1 MPFSLKIVYKVV
13 FVNPDAYVYTR
24 VRVNKSRI
32 VPKIYAV
39 FYLNYIA
46 MPFSVKIWCKT
57 GFPSPDAYYGT
68 QVQVNKSRMVRKIY
82 AVFCLNYIAVPFSV
96 KIVYKVVFV
105 NPDAYVYT
113 RVRVN
118 KSRIVRKIYAKPSF
132 FAISAVFNSSNLDT
146 PFSCMVTPY
155 STSASS
161 MVPRRWVIKM
171 NWVFLV
177 IRRTY

>member
-1 MPFSLKIVYKVV
+1 M
-13 FVNPDAYVYTR
+13 NPDAYVYTR
-24 VRVNKSRI
+24 VRVRKIRMA
-32 VPKIYAV
+32 PKIYAV
-39 FYLNYIA
+39 FYLKYISN
-46 MPFSVKIWCKT
+46 PFSVKIWCKT
-57 GFPSPDAYYGT
+57 GFPSPDAYVYT
-68 QVQVNKSRMVRKIY
+68 RVWVREIRMAPKIY
-82 AVFCLNYIAVPFSV
+82 AMFCLNYIAMPFSL
-96 KIVYKVVFV
+96 KIVYKVVFA
-105 NPDAYVYT
+105 NPDAYYGT
-113 RVRVN
+113 RVWVN

>member
-1 MPFSLKIVYKVV
+1 MPFSVKIWCKTGFRKPRRVLRYANSCEQNSHRAQDLRCILFEYISNPFSVKIVYKVV
-13 FVNPDAYVYTR
+13 FVNPDAYYGTQVR
-24 VRVNKSRI
+24 VRKSRM
-32 VPKIYAV
+32 VRKIYAA
-39 FYLNYIA
+39 FYLKYISN
-46 MPFSVKIWCKT
+46 PFSVKIWCKT

-68 QVQVNKSRMVRKIY
+68 QVRVRKIRM
-82 AVFCLNYIAVPFSV
+82 AP
-96 KIVYKVVFV
+96 
-105 NPDAYVYT
+105 
-113 RVRVN
+113 
-118 KSRIVRKIYAKPSF
+118 KIYAKPSF

>member
-1 MPFSLKIVYKVV
+1 M
-13 FVNPDAYVYTR
+13 
-24 VRVNKSRI
+24 NKSRI

-39 FYLNYIA
+39 FCLNYIA
-46 MPFSVKIWCKT
+46 M
-57 GFPSPDAYYGT
+57 
-68 QVQVNKSRMVRKIY
+68 
-82 AVFCLNYIAVPFSV
+82 PFSV

-105 NPDAYVYT
+105 NPDAYYGTQVRVNKNRIVRKIYAAFYLKYISNPFSVKIWYKAGFPSHDAYVYT

>member
-1 MPFSLKIVYKVV
+1 MV
-13 FVNPDAYVYTR
+13 FVSPDAYVYTQ
-24 VRVNKSRI
+24 VRVNKSLI
-32 VPKIYAV
+32 VRKIYAA
-39 FYLNYIA
+39 FYLKYISN
-46 MPFSVKIWCKT
+46 PFSVKIWCKT

-68 QVQVNKSRMVRKIY
+68 QVRVREIRMAPKIY
-82 AVFCLNYIAVPFSV
+82 AVLCLNYIAMMFSV

-118 KSRIVRKIYAKPSF
+118 KSRMVRKIYAKPSF

>member
-1 MPFSLKIVYKVV
+1 MVRKIYAAFYLKYISNPFSVKIWCKTGFRKPRRVCIYASLGEGNSYGAEDLRRNFWLYISNPFSLKIVYKVV
-13 FVNPDAYVYTR
+13 FANPDAYVYTR
-24 VRVNKSRI
+24 VRVNKSR
-32 VPKIYAV
+32 
-39 FYLNYIA
+39 
-46 MPFSVKIWCKT
+46 M
-57 GFPSPDAYYGT
+57 
-68 QVQVNKSRMVRKIY
+68 
-82 AVFCLNYIAVPFSV
+82 
-96 KIVYKVVFV
+96 
-105 NPDAYVYT
+105 
-113 RVRVN
+113 
-118 KSRIVRKIYAKPSF
+118 VRKIYAKPSF

>member
-1 MPFSLKIVYKVV
+1 MYKVV
-13 FVNPDAYVYTR
+13 FANPDAYVYTR

-32 VPKIYAV
+32 VRKIYAA
-39 FYLNYIA
+39 FYLKYISN
-46 MPFSVKIWCKT
+46 PFSVKIWCKT

-68 QVQVNKSRMVRKIY
+68 QVRVREIRMAPKIY
-82 AVFCLNYIAVPFSV
+82 AVLCLNYIAMMFSV

-113 RVRVN
+113 RVWVN
-118 KSRIVRKIYAKPSF
+118 KSRMVRKIYAKPSF

>member
-1 MPFSLKIVYKVV
+1 MNPDAYVYTRVWMREIRMAPKIYAVLCLNYIAMMFSVKIVCKVV
-13 FVNPDAYVYTR
+13 FVNPDAYYGTR
-24 VRVNKSRI
+24 V
-32 VPKIYAV
+32 
-39 FYLNYIA
+39 
-46 MPFSVKIWCKT
+46 W
-57 GFPSPDAYYGT
+57 
-68 QVQVNKSRMVRKIY
+68 VNKSRMVRKIY
-82 AVFCLNYIAVPFSV
+82 AVFCLNYIAVPFSA
-96 KIVYKVVFV
+96 KIWCKTGFPS
-105 NPDAYVYT
+105 PDAYYGT
-113 RVRVN
+113 RVRV
-118 KSRIVRKIYAKPSF
+118 REIRMAPKIYAKPSF

>member
-1 MPFSLKIVYKVV
+1 MNKSRIVRKIYAVFYLKYISNPFSVKIWCKTG
-13 FVNPDAYVYTR
+13 FPSPDAYVYTR
-24 VRVNKSRI
+24 VWVREIRMAS
-32 VPKIYAV
+32 KIYAV
-39 FYLNYIA
+39 FCLNYIA
-46 MPFSVKIWCKT
+46 VPFSVKIWCKT

-68 QVQVNKSRMVRKIY
+68 RVRVRKIRM
-82 AVFCLNYIAVPFSV
+82 AP
-96 KIVYKVVFV
+96 
-105 NPDAYVYT
+105 
-113 RVRVN
+113 
-118 KSRIVRKIYAKPSF
+118 KIYAKPSF

>member
-1 MPFSLKIVYKVV
+1 MQDGFSEPRRVCICASSGEQKSYGAQDLRRNFWFYISMPFSVKIWCKMG
-13 FVNPDAYVYTR
+13 FPSTDAYYGTQVW
-24 VRVNKSRI
+24 VNKSRI
-32 VPKIYAV
+32 VPKIYAA
-39 FYLNYIA
+39 FYLKYISN
-46 MPFSVKIWCKT
+46 PFSVKIWCKT

-68 QVQVNKSRMVRKIY
+68 QVRVRKIRM
-82 AVFCLNYIAVPFSV
+82 AP
-96 KIVYKVVFV
+96 
-105 NPDAYVYT
+105 
-113 RVRVN
+113 
-118 KSRIVRKIYAKPSF
+118 KIYAKPSF

>member
-1 MPFSLKIVYKVV
+1 MRKIYAAFYLNYISYPFSVKIWCKVVFVNPDAYYGTRVWANKSRIVRKIYAAFYLKYISNPFSLKIVYKVV
-13 FVNPDAYVYTR
+13 FAN
-24 VRVNKSRI
+24 
-32 VPKIYAV
+32 
-39 FYLNYIA
+39 
-46 MPFSVKIWCKT
+46 
-57 GFPSPDAYYGT
+57 PDAYYGT
-68 QVQVNKSRMVRKIY
+68 RVWVNKSRM
-82 AVFCLNYIAVPFSV
+82 
-96 KIVYKVVFV
+96 
-105 NPDAYVYT
+105 
-113 RVRVN
+113 
-118 KSRIVRKIYAKPSF
+118 VRKIYAKPSF

>member
-1 MPFSLKIVYKVV
+1 MVRKIYAVFYLKYISNPFSVKIWCQTG
-13 FVNPDAYVYTR
+13 FPSPDAYVYTR
-24 VRVNKSRI
+24 VQVNKSRM
-32 VPKIYAV
+32 VRKIYAA
-39 FYLNYIA
+39 FYLKYISN
-46 MPFSVKIWCKT
+46 PFSVKIWCKT
-57 GFPSPDAYYGT
+57 GFPSPDAYVYT
-68 QVQVNKSRMVRKIY
+68 QVRVRKIRM
-82 AVFCLNYIAVPFSV
+82 AP
-96 KIVYKVVFV
+96 
-105 NPDAYVYT
+105 
-113 RVRVN
+113 
-118 KSRIVRKIYAKPSF
+118 KIYAKPSF

>member
-1 MPFSLKIVYKVV
+1 MPFSLKIVCKVV

-24 VRVNKSRI
+24 VRVNKSRM
-32 VPKIYAV
+32 VRKIYAV
-39 FYLNYIA
+39 FCLNDIA
-46 MPFSVKIWCKT
+46 VPFSVKIWCKT
-57 GFPSPDAYYGT
+57 GFPSPDAYVYT
-68 QVQVNKSRMVRKIY
+68 RVRVREIRMAPKIY
-82 AVFCLNYIAVPFSV
+82 ATFYLKYISNPFSL
-96 KIVYKVVFV
+96 KIVCKVVFV

>member
-1 MPFSLKIVYKVV
+1 
-13 FVNPDAYVYTR
+13 
-24 VRVNKSRI
+24 
-32 VPKIYAV
+32 
-39 FYLNYIA
+39 

-57 GFPSPDAYYGT
+57 GFPSPDTYVYT
-68 QVQVNKSRMVRKIY
+68 QVRVNKSRIVCKIY
-82 AVFCLNYIAVPFSV
+82 AVFNLKYISNPFSADLVQGGFRKPRRVLRYASSGEKNSHRAEDLRCNFWFYISMLFSV
-96 KIVYKVVFV
+96 KIWCKTGFPS
-105 NPDAYVYT
+105 PDAYVYT

-161 MVPRRWVIKM
+161 IVPRRWVIKM

>member
-1 MPFSLKIVYKVV
+1 MPFSVDLVQGGFRKPRHVCIYASSGEQKPHRAQDLRRNFWFYISMPFSVKIWCKTG
-13 FVNPDAYVYTR
+13 FPSPDAYVYTR
-24 VRVNKSRI
+24 VRVNKSRM

-57 GFPSPDAYYGT
+57 GFPSPDAY
-68 QVQVNKSRMVRKIY
+68 
-82 AVFCLNYIAVPFSV
+82 
-96 KIVYKVVFV
+96 
-105 NPDAYVYT
+105 VYT
-113 RVRVN
+113 RVRVR
-118 KSRIVRKIYAKPSF
+118 KIRMAPKIYAKPSF